1 MNKMDLKDNFSAE
14 KLELL
19 ALLLEEEG
27 IEDTPREIIPPRQTN
42 DNLPLSYAQQ
52 RLWFLQQLEPDS
64 PFYNIPSALRLQGN
78 LNVSIL
84 ESCFNRIIQRHE
96 ILRTK
101 FISIDGKATQII
113 TPELNLTLP
122 VIDLS
127 HLPAQEKQ
135 IEAKRLINLEAQTP
149 FDLKTPPFL
158 RTSLLR
164 LDEANYI
171 LLFTMHHIISDGWS
185 TDILIGEVVSLYQSL
200 INNQP
205 LTLPPLT
212 IQYADYA
219 LWQRQW
225 LQGVLNKQLNF
236 WQQQLADI
244 PSILPLPTDK
254 PRPQIQSYRGTKQT
268 FVISSKLTTALKNL
282 CQQKNCTLYMMLL
295 AAFKVLLYRYT
306 ATEDI
311 VVGSPI
317 ANRNRTE
324 VEALI
329 GFFVNTLVL
338 RTNLADNP
346 TFIEV
351 LAKVKDTTLSASAN
365 QDVPFDLVV
374 EAVTK
379 ESRRSL
385 SHTPL
390 FQVMFVLQ
398 NAVQSNL
405 ELPDLT
411 WESLEIEAT
420 TTKFDLTLLIEETET
435 ELKACWEYSTDL
447 FNPDTISRMSGHF
460 QTLLTG
466 IVANPQQ
473 SITQLPLLTTQEQQ
487 LLIQWN
493 ATEADYSLDNCI
505 HQLFETQAAKTPN
518 AVAVIFEDSQLTYQE
533 LNSKANQLADYLQQ
547 NGVKPEI
554 LVGICCDR
562 SLEMVISLLAILK
575 AGGAYIPLDPS
586 YPPERLQFMVED
598 SNLSILLT
606 QEELLDLIPN
616 SSAKIICLDREWKN
630 IAQNPAINLV
640 NTVTSDNLAYVIYT
654 SGSTGK
660 PKGVMIPHRALTNHM
675 QWMQQELLLNSA
687 DKVLQKTSFSF
698 DASVW
703 EFYAPL
709 LVGGTLLLAKPD
721 GHQEPDYLIQ
731 LIIEKQIT
739 ILQLVPSLLRVLL
752 DSRGDSRIALT
763 QCQSL
768 RRVFCGG
775 ENLPIEL
782 QKRFY
787 QQLNHCELYNL
798 YGPTEATIDT
808 TYYLCPRQ
816 AQAINSIGKPISNA
830 QVYILDNNL
839 QPVAIGIPG
848 EIYIS
853 GVGVARGYLNRP
865 ELTKEKFINNPLITQ
880 FNKDKTNLLPPAS
893 CPLPPLYKT
902 GDKARYLP
910 DGNIEFLGRIDN
922 QVKLRGF
929 RIELGEI
936 ETQLEQHPQVKQA
949 VVQVRQDEPNNQRLV
964 AYYVAK
970 NDKKPQS
977 QDLRSYL
984 QEKLPQ
990 YMIPGVFVALESF
1003 PLTPSGKI
1011 NRRSLPI
1018 PEIKSDYRELIV
1030 TPRNQIE
1037 STLVNIWQE
1046 VLQVDNIGIHDNFF
1060 ELGGDSILSL
1070 QVIAKAKSA
1079 GIQLTPK
1086 QIFQSQTI
1094 GELGTV
1100 ASTITTEI
1108 AQQGLVTGVIPLT
1121 PIQQRFFAQQFI
1133 DSYHWNQ
1140 SVILEVKNGIN
1151 RQLLEQAIRHL
1162 WEHHDLLRA
1171 RFVKTE
1177 SGWQGEIPVGAIR
1190 ESPLLELP
1198 IYNYPHSRT
1207 SQLSELSEDRQKQ
1220 EIEKIASQLQSS
1232 FNLSEGQLIKIVW
1245 FDLGKE
1251 KSSRLLIIAHHLIID
1266 GVSWRILLED
1276 LETAYGQLSQGET
1289 VKLPAKTTSYKDWAQ
1304 QLQKYAQTN
1313 KVKEELDYW
1322 LSLRSPLPPLIRG
1335 EVLPLDFP
1343 EGDNTVVSAATVS
1356 VTLTPEET
1364 QALLAEVPSAYQTQI
1379 NDVLLTALAQTF
1391 QQWTG
1396 SNSLLIELEGH
1407 GREYILDNIDL
1418 SRTVGWFTTIFPVL
1432 LNLESNSDP
1441 GAAIKTIKEQLRSI
1455 PQKGINYGVLCY
1467 LSNDELIREK
1477 LEKVPQAEVRF
1488 NYLGQIDQITN
1499 NSSLFQPATESTGN
1513 NQSLRGH
1520 RDCVIEINCAIADG
1534 KLFLDW
1540 TYSQGLHRES
1550 TIQQLADGF
1559 IEKLRSLISHC
1570 LSPDAVGYT
1579 PSDFPQ
1585 MEFDAAELDL
1595 LLSELN

>member
-1 MNKMDLKDNFSAE
+1 MNQPNLQDNFSAE

-19 ALLLEEEG
+19 ALLLEEAG
-27 IEDTPREIIPPRQTN
+27 IEDTPRETIPPRQNN

-52 RLWFLQQLEPDS
+52 RLWFLQQLEPDN
-64 PFYNIPSALRLQGN
+64 PFYNIPSALRLRGN
-78 LNVSIL
+78 LDVSIL
-84 ESCFNRIIQRHE
+84 ESCFNRIIQRHQ

-113 TPELNLTLP
+113 APELNLSLP

-135 IEAKRLINLEAQTP
+135 IEARRLINLEAQTP
-149 FDLKTPPFL
+149 FNLETPPLL

-164 LDEANYI
+164 LDEAEYI
-171 LLFTMHHIISDGWS
+171 LLFTMHHIVSDGWS

-200 INNQP
+200 IHNQP
-205 LTLPPLT
+205 STLSPLT

-225 LQGVLNKQLNF
+225 LQGVSNKQLDF
-236 WQQQLADI
+236 WQQQLADKC
-244 PSILPLPTDK
+244 SVLPLPTDK

-268 FVISSKLTTALKNL
+268 FAISAELTTALKTL
-282 CQQKNCTLYMMLL
+282 CQQENCTLYMMLL

-324 VEALI
+324 IEALI
-329 GFFVNTLVL
+329 GFFANTLVL
-338 RTNLADNP
+338 RTNLANNP
-346 TFIEV
+346 TFLEV

-379 ESRRSL
+379 ESQRSL

-447 FNPDTISRMSGHF
+447 FNPDTISRMTGHF
-460 QTLLTG
+460 QTLLSG
-466 IVANPQQ
+466 IVANPQR
-473 SITQLPLLTTQEQQ
+473 SITQLPLLTTQEQK
-487 LLIQWN
+487 LLTQWN
-493 ATEADYSLDNCI
+493 ATEADYPLDKCI
-505 HQLFETQAAKTPN
+505 HQLFETQAAKTPD
-518 AVAVIFEDSQLTYQE
+518 AVAVVFEDSRLTYQE
-533 LNSKANQLADYLQQ
+533 LNSKVNRLAHYLQQ
-547 NGVKPEI
+547 NGIKSEI
-554 LVGICCDR
+554 LVGICLER
-562 SLEMVISLLAILK
+562 SLEMAIALLAILK

-606 QEELLDLIPN
+606 QEKLFDLIPN
-616 SSAKIICLDREWKN
+616 SSAKIICLDREWEN
-630 IAQNPAINLV
+630 IDRNPAINLV
-640 NTVTSDNLAYVIYT
+640 NTVTPDNLAYVIYT

-675 QWMQQELLLNSA
+675 QWMQHELPLNSA
-687 DKVLQKTSFSF
+687 DKVLQKTPFSF

-709 LVGGTLLLAKPD
+709 LAGGTLVLAKPD
-721 GHQEPDYLIQ
+721 GHQEPDYLIE

-816 AQAINSIGKPISNA
+816 AQPINSIGKPISNA

-848 EIYIS
+848 ELYIA
-853 GVGVARGYLNRP
+853 GVGLARGYLNNL
-865 ELTKEKFINNPLITQ
+865 ELTEEKFIFSPPSSP
-880 FNKDKTNLLPPAS
+880 NLGIKER
-893 CPLPPLYKT
+893 LYKT

-936 ETQLEQHPQVKQA
+936 ETKLEQYPQVKQA
-949 VVQVRQDEPNNQRLV
+949 VVQVREDEPNSQRLV

-970 NDKKPQS
+970 KANTPKS
-977 QDLRSYL
+977 QELRSYL

-990 YMIPGVFVALESF
+990 YMIPGVFVPLESF

-1011 NRRSLPI
+1011 DRHALPI
-1018 PEIKSDYRELIV
+1018 PEIKSDRELTAI
-1030 TPRNQIE
+1030 PRNRIE

-1100 ASTITTEI
+1100 ASTVTTEI

-1121 PIQQRFFAQQFI
+1121 PIQQKFFTQQFL
-1133 DSYHWNQ
+1133 DLHHWNQ
-1140 SVILEVKNGIN
+1140 SVILEVQNGVN
-1151 RQLLEQAIRHL
+1151 RQLLEQAIQNL

-1171 RFVKTE
+1171 KFIKTN
-1177 SGWQGEIPVGAIR
+1177 SGWQGEIPVGAN
-1190 ESPLLELP
+1190 SSLP
-1198 IYNYPHSRT
+1198 IYNY
-1207 SQLSELSEDRQKQ
+1207 QLSELSKDRQKQ
-1220 EIEKIASQLQSS
+1220 KIEEIASQLQSS
-1232 FNLSEGQLIKIVW
+1232 FNLTQGQLIKIVW

-1276 LETAYGQLSQGET
+1276 LETAYRQLSQGET

-1304 QLQKYAQTN
+1304 QLQKYAQSD
-1313 KVKEELDYW
+1313 KAREELDYW
-1322 LSLRSPLPPLIRG
+1322 LSLKSPISPLSAPPLIRG
-1335 EVLPLDFP
+1335 GSAVLGSPQIEQLPWAKGDS
-1343 EGDNTVVSAATVS
+1343 EGDNTVASAATVS

-1364 QALLAEVPSAYQTQI
+1364 QVLLSEVPSAYQTQI

-1396 SNSLLIELEGH
+1396 NNSLLIELEGH
-1407 GREYILDNIDL
+1407 GRENILDNVNL

-1432 LNLESNSDP
+1432 LDLETNSEP
-1441 GAAIKTIKEQLRSI
+1441 GAAIKSIKEQLRSI
-1455 PQKGINYGVLCY
+1455 PKKGINYGVLRY

-1477 LEKVPQAEVRF
+1477 LEKLPTAEVRF
-1488 NYLGQIDQITN
+1488 NYLGQTDQITN
-1499 NSSLFQPATESTGN
+1499 NSSLFQPAKESTGN

-1520 RDCVIEINCAIADG
+1520 RDCVIEINSAIADG

-1540 TYSQGLHRES
+1540 TYSQRLHRES
-1550 TIQQLADGF
+1550 TIQQLAETF

-1570 LSPDAVGYT
+1570 QSPDAVGYT

-1585 MEFDAAELDL
+1585 MEFNADELDL
-1595 LLSELN
+1595 LLSELNN

>member
-1 MNKMDLKDNFSAE
+1 MNQPNLQDNFSAE

-19 ALLLEEEG
+19 ALLLEEAG
-27 IEDTPREIIPPRQTN
+27 IEDTPRETIPPRQNN

-101 FISIDGKATQII
+101 FISIDGKATQIV
-113 TPELNLTLP
+113 TPELNLSLP

-135 IEAKRLINLEAQTP
+135 IEARRLINLEAQTP
-149 FDLKTPPFL
+149 FNLETPPLL

-164 LDEANYI
+164 LDKAEYI
-171 LLFTMHHIISDGWS
+171 LLFTMQHIVSDGWS

-205 LTLPPLT
+205 LTLPPIT

-225 LQGVLNKQLNF
+225 LQGDVLNKQLNF

-244 PSILPLPTDK
+244 PSVLPLPTDK
-254 PRPQIQSYRGTKQT
+254 PRPHIQSYRGTKQS
-268 FVISSKLTTALKNL
+268 FVISSEITTALKTL
-282 CQQKNCTLYMMLL
+282 CQQENCTLYMMLL

-324 VEALI
+324 IETLI

-338 RTNLADNP
+338 RTNLANNP
-346 TFIEV
+346 NFREV
-351 LAKVKDTTLSASAN
+351 LARVKDSTLSASTN

-379 ESRRSL
+379 ESQRSL

-398 NAVQSNL
+398 NAIQSNL
-405 ELPDLT
+405 ELPDLN

-447 FNPDTISRMSGHF
+447 FNPDTISRMTGHF
-460 QTLLTG
+460 QTLLSG

-493 ATEADYSLDNCI
+493 ATEADYPLGKCI
-505 HQLFETQAAKTPN
+505 HQLFDTQAAKTPE
-518 AVAVIFEDSQLTYQE
+518 AVAVIFENSQLTYRE
-533 LNSKANQLADYLQQ
+533 LNSKANQLADYLQEK
-547 NGVKPEI
+547 GVKSDI
-554 LVGICCDR
+554 LVGICLER

-575 AGGAYIPLDPS
+575 AGGAYLPLDPS

-598 SNLSILLT
+598 SNLSVLLT
-606 QEELLDLIPN
+606 QEKLLDLIPN
-616 SSAKIICLDREWKN
+616 SSAKIICLDREWEN
-630 IAQNPAINLV
+630 IAQNPGINSV
-640 NTVTSDNLAYVIYT
+640 NTVTPDNLAYVIYT

-675 QWMQQELLLNSA
+675 QWMQHELPLNSA
-687 DKVLQKTSFSF
+687 DKVLQKTLFSF

-709 LVGGTLLLAKPD
+709 LVGGTLVLAKPD
-721 GHQEPDYLIQ
+721 GHHEPDYLIE

-752 DSRGDSRIALT
+752 EENAIAF
-763 QCQSL
+763 CQSL

-775 ENLPIEL
+775 ENLPREL
-782 QKRFY
+782 QQQFY
-787 QQLNHCELYNL
+787 QQLNHCQLYNL

-808 TYYLCPRQ
+808 TYYLCPQQTRS
-816 AQAINSIGKPISNA
+816 INSIGKPISNA
-830 QVYILDNNL
+830 RVYILDNNL
-839 QPVAIGIPG
+839 QPVPIGIPG
-848 EIYIS
+848 EIYIG
-853 GVGVARGYLNRP
+853 GVGVARGYLNNL
-865 ELTKEKFINNPLITQ
+865 ELTKEKFI
-880 FNKDKTNLLPPAS
+880 DR
-893 CPLPPLYKT
+893 LYKT
-902 GDKARYLP
+902 GDKARYINN
-910 DGNIEFLGRIDN
+910 GNIEFLGRIDN

-936 ETQLEQHPQVKQA
+936 ETQLEQHPHIKQA
-949 VVQVRQDEPNNQRLV
+949 VVRVREDEPNTQRLV
-964 AYYVAK
+964 AYYVAEK
-970 NDKKPQS
+970 DRTPQS
-977 QDLRSYL
+977 SELRSYL

-990 YMIPGVFVALESF
+990 YMIPGFFVALESF

-1011 NRRSLPI
+1011 DRHALPI
-1018 PEIKSDYRELIV
+1018 PEITSNRELTA

-1070 QVIAKAKSA
+1070 QVIAKAKSM

-1094 GELGTV
+1094 AELGTI
-1100 ASTITTEI
+1100 ASQITTET
-1108 AQQGLVTGVIPLT
+1108 AQQGLVTGVVPLT
-1121 PIQQRFFAQQFI
+1121 PIQQRFFAQQFL
-1133 DSYHWNQ
+1133 DLHHWNQ
-1140 SVILEVKNGIN
+1140 SVILEVKNGVN
-1151 RQLLEQAIRHL
+1151 HQLLKQAL
-1162 WEHHDLLRA
+1162 QNLGEHHDLLRS

-1177 SGWQGEIPVGAIR
+1177 SGWQGEIPVGANGS
-1190 ESPLLELP
+1190 SPS
-1198 IYNYPHSRT
+1198 YNY
-1207 SQLSELSEDRQKQ
+1207 QLSELSEDRQKQ

-1232 FNLSEGQLIKIVW
+1232 FNLSQGQLIKIVW

-1276 LETAYGQLSQGET
+1276 LETAYEQLSQGET
-1289 VKLPAKTTSYKDWAQ
+1289 VKLSAKTTSYKHWAQ
-1304 QLQKYAQTN
+1304 RLQTYAQSD
-1313 KVKEELDYW
+1313 KVREELDYW
-1322 LSLRSPLPPLIRG
+1322 LSLTTPLN
-1335 EVLPLDFP
+1335 EVLPLVP
-1343 EGDNTVVSAATVS
+1343 NGDNTVASAATVS
-1356 VTLTPEET
+1356 VTLAPEET

-1379 NDVLLTALAQTF
+1379 NDLLLTALAQTF

-1396 SNSLLIELEGH
+1396 RNSLLIELEGH
-1407 GREYILDNIDL
+1407 GREDILDNIDL

-1432 LNLESNSDP
+1432 LDLGTNSEP
-1441 GAAIKTIKEQLRSI
+1441 GAAIKTIKEQLRHI
-1455 PQKGINYGVLCY
+1455 PQKGINYGILRY
-1467 LSNDELIREK
+1467 LSNNEESREK
-1477 LEKVPQAEVRF
+1477 LAKIPAEAIKF
-1488 NYLGQIDQITN
+1488 NYLGQIDRITN
-1499 NSSLFQPATESTGN
+1499 NLSLFQPATESTGN

-1520 RDCVIEINCAIADG
+1520 RDCAIEINSAIANNR
-1534 KLFLDW
+1534 LFIDW
-1540 TYSQGLHRES
+1540 TYSQGLHQES
-1550 TIQQLADGF
+1550 TVRQLAETF
-1559 IEKLRSLISHC
+1559 IEKLRSLICHC
-1570 LSPDAVGYT
+1570 QCPDAGGYT

-1585 MEFDAAELDL
+1585 MEFDADELDL
-1595 LLSELN
+1595 LLSELYS

>member
-1 MNKMDLKDNFSAE
+1 MNQPNLQDNFSAE

-19 ALLLEEEG
+19 ALLLEEAG
-27 IEDTPREIIPPRQTN
+27 IEDTPRETIPPRQNN

-52 RLWFLQQLEPDS
+52 RLWFLQQLEPDN
-64 PFYNIPSALRLQGN
+64 PFYNIPSALRLRGN
-78 LNVSIL
+78 LDVSIL

-101 FISIDGKATQII
+101 FISINGKAIQII
-113 TPELNLTLP
+113 RPELNLSLP

-135 IEAKRLINLEAQTP
+135 IEARRLINLEAQTP
-149 FDLKTPPFL
+149 FNLETPPLL

-164 LDEANYI
+164 LDKADYI
-171 LLFTMHHIISDGWS
+171 LLFTMHHIVSDGWS

-200 INNQP
+200 INNQSST
-205 LTLPPLT
+205 LTPLT
-212 IQYADYA
+212 IKYADYA

-225 LQGVLNKQLNF
+225 LQGDVLNKQLNF

-244 PSILPLPTDK
+244 PSVLPLPTDK
-254 PRPQIQSYRGTKQT
+254 PRPHIQSYGGTKQT
-268 FVISSKLTTALKNL
+268 FVISSELTTALKTL
-282 CQQKNCTLYMMLL
+282 CQQENCTLYMMLL

-324 VEALI
+324 IEALI

-338 RTNLADNP
+338 RTNLSDNP

-379 ESRRSL
+379 ESQRSL

-411 WESLEIEAT
+411 WEALEIEAT

-447 FNPDTISRMSGHF
+447 FNPDTISRMSDHF
-460 QTLLTG
+460 QTLLSG
-466 IVANPQQ
+466 ILANPQQ

-493 ATEADYSLDNCI
+493 ATEADYPLDKCI
-505 HQLFETQAAKTPN
+505 HQLFEAKAATTPDAL
-518 AVAVIFEDSQLTYQE
+518 AVVFENSQLTYRE
-533 LNSKANQLADYLQQ
+533 LNSKANQLAYYLQQ

-562 SLEMVISLLAILK
+562 SLEMVISLLGVFK

-586 YPPERLQFMVED
+586 YPSERLQFMVED

-606 QEELLDLIPN
+606 QEKLLDLIPN
-616 SSAKIICLDREWKN
+616 SSAKIVCVDREWKN
-630 IAQNPAINLV
+630 IAQNPAVNPV
-640 NTVTSDNLAYVIYT
+640 NTVISDNLAYVIYT

-675 QWMQQELLLNSA
+675 QWMQQELPLNAA
-687 DKVLQKTSFSF
+687 DKVLQKTPFSF

-709 LVGGTLLLAKPD
+709 LVGGTLVLAKPD

-731 LIIEKQIT
+731 LIIEQQIT

-768 RRVFCGG
+768 KRVFCGG

-782 QKRFY
+782 QQRFY
-787 QQLNHCELYNL
+787 NQLNHCELYNL

-816 AQAINSIGKPISNA
+816 REQINSIGKPISNA

-839 QPVAIGIPG
+839 QLVAIGIPG
-848 EIYIS
+848 EIYIG

-865 ELTKEKFINNPLITQ
+865 ELTVRAFLETPLQ
-880 FNKDKTNLLPPAS
+880 DGK
-893 CPLPPLYKT
+893 LYKT

-910 DGNIEFLGRIDN
+910 NGNIEFLGRIDN
-922 QVKLRGF
+922 QIKLRGF

-936 ETQLEQHPQVKQA
+936 ETQLEQNPQVKQA
-949 VVQVRQDEPNNQRLV
+949 VVQVREDEPNSQRLV

-970 NDKKPQS
+970 KDNTPKS
-977 QDLRSYL
+977 QELRSYL
-984 QEKLPQ
+984 REKLPQ

-1011 NRRSLPI
+1011 DRHALPI
-1018 PEIKSDYRELIV
+1018 PEIKSDRELTQ

-1037 STLVNIWQE
+1037 STLINIWQE
-1046 VLQVDNIGIHDNFF
+1046 VLQVDRIGIHDNFF

-1094 GELGTV
+1094 AELGTI
-1100 ASTITTEI
+1100 ASTTTTEI

-1121 PIQQRFFAQQFI
+1121 PIQQRFFTQQFI
-1133 DSYHWNQ
+1133 DLHHWNQ
-1140 SVILEVKNGIN
+1140 SVILKVKNSVN
-1151 RQLLEQAIRHL
+1151 RQLLEQAIQHL
-1162 WEHHDLLRA
+1162 WKHHDVLRSQ
-1171 RFVKTE
+1171 FIKTN
-1177 SGWQGEIPVGAIR
+1177 SGWQGEIPVGANGDA
-1190 ESPLLELP
+1190 PL
-1198 IYNYPHSRT
+1198 YNYPHSRT

-1232 FNLSEGQLIKIVW
+1232 FNLTQGQLIKIVW

-1276 LETAYGQLSQGET
+1276 LETAYGQLSEGET
-1289 VKLPAKTTSYKDWAQ
+1289 VKLPAKTTGYKYWAQ
-1304 QLQKYAQTN
+1304 QLQTYAQSDE
-1313 KVKEELDYW
+1313 VREELDYW
-1322 LSLRSPLPPLIRG
+1322 SSLESSLNKK
-1335 EVLPLDFP
+1335 VLPLDFP
-1343 EGDNTVVSAATVS
+1343 EGNNIVASAATVS

-1364 QALLAEVPSAYQTQI
+1364 QALLSEVPSAYQTQI
-1379 NDVLLTALAQTF
+1379 NDVLLTALTQTF

-1407 GREYILDNIDL
+1407 GREDILNNLDL

-1432 LNLESNSDP
+1432 LDLEINSDP
-1441 GAAIKTIKEQLRSI
+1441 GVAIKSIKEQLRSI
-1455 PQKGINYGVLCY
+1455 PQKGINYGVLRY
-1467 LSNDELIREK
+1467 LSNDEKIREK
-1477 LEKVPQAEVRF
+1477 LEKLPAAEVRF
-1488 NYLGQIDQITN
+1488 NYLGQTDQITN
-1499 NSSLFQPATESTGN
+1499 NSSLFQPGKESTGN

-1520 RDCVIEINCAIADG
+1520 RDCAIEINSAIANDR
-1534 KLFLDW
+1534 LFLDW

-1550 TIQQLADGF
+1550 TIRQLADGF
-1559 IEKLRSLISHC
+1559 IETLRSLISHC
-1570 LSPDAVGYT
+1570 QSPDAVGYT

-1585 MEFDAAELDL
+1585 MEFDADELDL